1 MNFVVLLYLCL
12 LETSAGFE
20 EIGRRIRNLRED
32 GIVRFPIREIERVVL
47 RGVWWQRRGGRHPV

>member
-12 LETSAGFE
+12 LETSAGFG

-47 RGVWWQRRGGRHPV
+47 RGVWWQRR

>member
-47 RGVWWQRRGGRHPV
+47 RGVWWQRR